1 MSFANLVL
9 LNKLQKLDGAL
20 IVTGERGNTGDT
32 GETGGKGKGDRETVY
47 QVVKPMHQLKTNVG
61 NGYALSS
68 SVLLFLAVCNSIS

>member
-32 GETGGKGKGDRETVY
+32 GETGGKGDRETADDVNCIKS
-47 QVVKPMHQLKTNVG
+47 VFKKTIKSKTN
-61 NGYALSS
+61 
-68 SVLLFLAVCNSIS
+68 I

>member
-32 GETGGKGKGDRETVY
+32 GETGGKGDGETAD
-47 QVVKPMHQLKTNVG
+47 QVDCIK
-61 NGYALSS
+61 
-68 SVLLFLAVCNSIS
+68 SV